1 MGQIAACKLFS
12 KFCANCIPAVRKER
26 KCAGRRNVLARRE
39 KACYFRK
46 KNVQAGGEAALNIG
60 MVVPYEDMGEFGV
73 RIGQEIGIH
82 VSYIVGE
89 SSNGVARA
97 RELIARDHVEAIVA
111 RNPVHHFLRRE
122 LDIPVISLDI
132 SSMDLLRAIRKIDP
146 GKRVGFFHVDEDSE
160 MYATV
165 LQELQEITGHQIEI
179 IRIFGDFNY
188 DLKSRNYLGRKEY
201 MQIRRCDALITS
213 TPTTG
218 KFYES
223 VGKQVEYIGAE
234 PYQIYCAIMNA
245 VDSVN
250 VRNREIQNTRLTEL
264 ALNSTSDGFIVLN
277 GDRVIMLNDNLCRLA
292 GMDKETILH
301 KSSQELMGRSVFLR
315 QVLQTTRK
323 SIVCH
328 QNVQYSIFRRTV
340 SMEKGEGE
348 KLELISIINVPNI
361 QRTETS
367 IRKALDKRGF
377 DAKWHFEDIVS
388 HGSAIEEAIRKARQ
402 YAKAESNVLILG
414 ESGTGKEMFAQS
426 IHNASSFAKGPF
438 VAINCAALPESLL
451 ESELFGYEGGAFT
464 GARKGGKTGLV
475 ELSHEGTLFLDEIGE
490 LPLALQAKLLRMI
503 QERRITRV
511 GGDRLIPVNNR
522 LICATH
528 RDLAQLV
535 REKQFREDLYYRIDV
550 LHVLVPPLRQRKE
563 SIPALVESLLFRLAQ
578 KRSYSVPELPAECL
592 ALLSTYDWPGN
603 IRQLETF
610 LERFLAANNDVQFHP
625 EVFHSLFLEI
635 TETGGSAAEAAAPG
649 HTPQGSVLIPF
660 GTMEEM
666 ERELL
671 LQTYHRCGENMQA
684 TAREL
689 KLGRSTVWRKLKELD
704 AI

>member
-1 MGQIAACKLFS
+1 M
-12 KFCANCIPAVRKER
+12 
-26 KCAGRRNVLARRE
+26 
-39 KACYFRK
+39 
-46 KNVQAGGEAALNIG
+46 NIG
-60 MVVPYEDMGEFGV
+60 MVVPYEDMGQFGV
-73 RIGQEIGIH
+73 RIGEKNGIH

-89 SSNGVARA
+89 SSNAGECARA
-97 RELIARDHVEAIVA
+97 LIARDHVEAIVA

-146 GKRVGFFHVDEDSE
+146 GKRVGFFHVDEDSD

-179 IRIFGDFNY
+179 IRIFKDFRY
-188 DLKSRNYLGRKEY
+188 DLERKNYLGRKEY
-201 MQIRRCDALITS
+201 EQICRCDALITS

-218 KFYES
+218 RFYES
-223 VGKQVEYIGAE
+223 VGKQVEYIKAE

-264 ALNSTSDGFIVLN
+264 ALNSTSDGFIVLS
-277 GDRVIMLNDNLCRLA
+277 GGRVIMLNDNLCAMA
-292 GMDKETILH
+292 GVKKENVLY
-301 KSSQELMGRSVFLR
+301 KSGEELLSQNDFFH
-315 QVLQTTRK
+315 QVLQTSRK
-323 SIVCH
+323 SIVSYRG
-328 QNVQYSIFRRTV
+328 VQYSVFRRMV
-340 SMEKGEGE
+340 RMEPGQTER
-348 KLELISIINVPNI
+348 LELISVINVPNI

-377 DAKWHFEDIVS
+377 EAKWHFSDITAN
-388 HGSAIEEAIRKARQ
+388 GCAIEGAIKKARQ

-426 IHNASSFAKGPF
+426 IHNASPFANGPF

-464 GARKGGKTGLV
+464 GAKKGGKVGLV

-550 LHVLVPPLRQRKE
+550 LHILVPPLRQRKE
-563 SIPALVESLLFRLAQ
+563 SIPALMDSLLFRLAQ
-578 KRSYSVPELPAECL
+578 KRSYSVPEMPEECV
-592 ALLSTYDWPGN
+592 ALLCSYDWPGN

-610 LERFLAANNDVQFHP
+610 LERFLAANNDVRFHP
-625 EVFHSLFLEI
+625 EVFRSLFLEL
-635 TETGGSAAEAAAPG
+635 TESNPGTDPSGPAPG
-649 HTPQGSVLIPF
+649 ATVIQQGNVLLPL

-666 ERELL
+666 EKQLL
-671 LQTYHRCGENMQA
+671 LKTYHLCGENIQA
-684 TAREL
+684 TARKL
-689 KLGRSTVWRKLKELD
+689 NLGRSTVWRKLKENGVV
-704 AI
+704 

>member
-1 MGQIAACKLFS
+1 M
-12 KFCANCIPAVRKER
+12 
-26 KCAGRRNVLARRE
+26 
-39 KACYFRK
+39 
-46 KNVQAGGEAALNIG
+46 NIG
-60 MVVPYEDMGEFGV
+60 MVVPYEDMGRFGV
-73 RIGQEIGIH
+73 RIGEENGIH

-89 SSNGVARA
+89 SSNGVSCA

-146 GKRVGFFHVDEDSE
+146 GKRVGFFHVDEDSD
-160 MYATV
+160 MYASV

-179 IRIFGDFNY
+179 IRLFKDFHY
-188 DLKSRNYLGRKEY
+188 DLEQKNYLGRKEY
-201 MQIRRCDALITS
+201 EQIRRCDALITS

-218 KFYES
+218 RFYES
-223 VGKQVEYIGAE
+223 VGKQVEYIKAE

-264 ALNSTSDGFIVLN
+264 ALNSTSDGFIVLS
-277 GDRVIMLNDNLCRLA
+277 GGRVIMLNDNLCAMA
-292 GMDKETILH
+292 GVKKESILY
-301 KSSQELMGRSVFLR
+301 KSSEELPPINDFLGR
-315 QVLQTTRK
+315 VLQTSRK
-323 SIVCH
+323 SIVSYKG
-328 QNVQYSIFRRTV
+328 VQYSVFRRMV
-340 SMEKGEGE
+340 CMEPGQTKR
-348 KLELISIINVPNI
+348 LELISVINVPNI

-377 DAKWHFEDIVS
+377 EAKWHFADITAN
-388 HGSAIEEAIRKARQ
+388 GKAIEDAIKKARQ

-426 IHNASSFAKGPF
+426 IHNASTFANGPF

-464 GARKGGKTGLV
+464 GAKKGGKVGLV

-550 LHVLVPPLRQRKE
+550 LHILVPPLRQRKE
-563 SIPALVESLLFRLAQ
+563 SIPVLMDSLLLRLAQ
-578 KRSYSVPELPAECL
+578 KRSYSVPEIPEECIT
-592 ALLSTYDWPGN
+592 LLCTYAWPGN
-603 IRQLETF
+603 VRQLETF
-610 LERFLAANNDVQFHP
+610 LERFLAANNDVRFHP
-625 EVFHSLFLEI
+625 EIFRSLFLEL
-635 TETGGSAAEAAAPG
+635 TESNPGTDPSGPEPAATAMQ
-649 HTPQGSVLIPF
+649 QGNVLLPL

-666 ERELL
+666 EKQLL
-671 LQTYHRCGENMQA
+671 LKTYHLCGENIQA
-684 TAREL
+684 TARKL
-689 KLGRSTVWRKLKELD
+689 NLGRSTVWRKLKEYGVV
-704 AI
+704 